1 MRLGMDKRAIACG
14 VRFPI
19 SVRVNV
25 GADAGKKLLSLVAGA
40 KNRLVIV
47 SPWLSPASADLIVK
61 KQEEGV
67 DVTVVTSNSPENR
80 THQEALARLIR
91 SRRQRAHPWQWL
103 ALPPGVSLVLGGV
116 YLALCMT
123 SLVAGVVSVVAGAV
137 LCWFGSRTKTRHYS
151 AVGTLAV
158 MPPEPFLHAK
168 LYVADDKVAV
178 SSANFTVSGL
188 QHNLECAAFLNGQDV
203 AEDAIRQVDEMTFG
217 KAIVLRREGE

>member
-1 MRLGMDKRAIACG
+1 M
-14 VRFPI
+14 

-67 DVTVVTSNSPENR
+67 DVTVVTSNSPENK

-91 SRRQRAHPWQWL
+91 SKRERVHPLQWL

-123 SLVAGVVSVVAGAV
+123 SLVASVVSAVAGVV
-137 LCWFGSRTKTRHYS
+137 LCWFGSRTKTRRYS

-158 MPPEPFLHAK
+158 MPSEPFLHAK
-168 LYVADDKVAV
+168 LYVADDDVAV
-178 SSANFTVSGL
+178 SSANFTVSGMR
-188 QHNLECAAFLNGQDV
+188 HNLECVTFLNGRGV
-203 AEDAIRQVDEMTFG
+203 AEDVIRQVDELMFD
-217 KAIVLRREGE
+217 KAIVLRREHVGGE